1 MAHRKPCAPGVIAAF
16 GWGCKTA
23 RFSVILA
30 FPGTRGQPA
39 KPGHWGDA
47 MSMRKIFWVLTLAST
62 VLGGLYFAWTVI
74 YAVNF
79 TQLTAQTLV
88 SLAIVVI
95 PFVFTRCL
103 EGMRHTDVLRVRIV
117 GNERPGGTQDRGV
130 AAAGYE

>member
-1 MAHRKPCAPGVIAAF
+1 
-16 GWGCKTA
+16 
-23 RFSVILA
+23 
-30 FPGTRGQPA
+30 
-39 KPGHWGDA
+39 

-88 SLAIVVI
+88 SLAIVII

-117 GNERPGGTQDRGV
+117 GDERPSGGQDRGV
-130 AAAGYE
+130 EHAAYE

>member
-1 MAHRKPCAPGVIAAF
+1 MR
-16 GWGCKTA
+16 
-23 RFSVILA
+23 
-30 FPGTRGQPA
+30 GTVGEA
-39 KPGHWGDA
+39 GHWGKT

-88 SLAIVVI
+88 SLAIVII

-117 GNERPGGTQDRGV
+117 GNERPSGGQDRGV
-130 AAAGYE
+130 EHAAYE

>member
-1 MAHRKPCAPGVIAAF
+1 
-16 GWGCKTA
+16 
-23 RFSVILA
+23 
-30 FPGTRGQPA
+30 
-39 KPGHWGDA
+39 

-88 SLAIVVI
+88 SLAIVII

-117 GNERPGGTQDRGV
+117 GNERPSVGTDRR
-130 AAAGYE
+130 AGDPGHE

>member
-1 MAHRKPCAPGVIAAF
+1 
-16 GWGCKTA
+16 
-23 RFSVILA
+23 
-30 FPGTRGQPA
+30 
-39 KPGHWGDA
+39 
-47 MSMRKIFWVLTLAST
+47 MSMRKIFWMLTLAST

-88 SLAIVVI
+88 SLAIVII

-117 GNERPGGTQDRGV
+117 GNERPGGVHDRVVCFRHRFRGGRDLCSRPCAF
-130 AAAGYE
+130 AAAVRSSASGWRRSSLDSAFRRRGPACSR